1 MRLKSLCLAIAAGL
15 FSAGVAQASL
25 QNDMNKFFKDMSYAS
40 NATSAKA
47 WQGQAARY
55 VTGGSFY
62 ARTGNKNI
70 QLISISLPSI
80 NSGCG
85 GIDVYLGSFSFINS
99 DQITAFVKQTMA
111 NAAGY
116 FFDLALETTVPELK
130 AAKDFIQKMAADLN
144 RFNMSSCQA
153 AKAMVD
159 SVASMWGE
167 SQQNVCQSVGGQ
179 KNMFSDWISSRQGC
193 TSGGKYSNV
202 ASKAEG
208 AEKDQ
213 VLENINLMW
222 DALGNSDSV
231 FKSNQ
236 ELRQFAMTLSGSV
249 IFGEKNSMR
258 ILPSMA
264 SDRNLLTAMMSGG
277 TAKVYVCDNAS
288 KCLSPSM
295 NNVTISEK
303 NSLIRLVQDMLT
315 SIEGKAITD
324 TPLTDQEKQFIN
336 STSVPILSW
345 IIDQSSLRVSQQL
358 FAQLTDYIAS
368 DIYLQYLEAVMKVV
382 NSSLATKDYP
392 GVNMKELQRG
402 LSDARQALNSLRME
416 MQIKEDALIS
426 AQQQIRFIRQ
436 QVSSKMTDRVLG
448 NYQFSRVN

>member
-1 MRLKSLCLAIAAGL
+1 MRLRQLSLALTVGAALGAA
-15 FSAGVAQASL
+15 SAGAAL
-25 QNDMNKFFKDMSYAS
+25 QDDMNSFFKDMNYAT
-40 NATSAKA
+40 NTTSAKV

-55 VTGGSFY
+55 VSGGSFY

-70 QLISISLPSI
+70 QLVSISLPSI
-80 NSGCG
+80 NAGCG

-130 AAKDFIQKMAADLN
+130 AAKDFLQKMSADIN

-159 SVASMWGE
+159 NVASLWGE
-167 SQQNVCQSVGGQ
+167 SQQNVCQSVGGS
-179 KNMFSDWISSRQGC
+179 KSVFSDWVSSRQGC
-193 TSGGKYSNV
+193 TSGGKYGT
-202 ASKAEG
+202 ATAKATG

-213 VLENINLMW
+213 VLQNVNLMW
-222 DALGNSDSV
+222 DALSNSSLS
-231 FKSNQ
+231 SNQ
-236 ELRQFAMTLSGSV
+236 ELRQFAMTISGSV
-249 IFGEKNSMR
+249 IFGENGNVR
-258 ILPSMA
+258 ILASMA
-264 SDRNLLTAMMSGG
+264 SDRALLSAMMSGG
-277 TAKVYVCDNAS
+277 TAKAYVCDNAN
-288 KCLSPSM
+288 KCLVPTL
-295 NNVTISEK
+295 NNVTISESK
-303 NSLIRLVQDMLT
+303 SLTRLVQDTLT
-315 SIEGKAITD
+315 SIENKAITD
-324 TPLTDQEKQFIN
+324 EPLTEKEKQFIN

-345 IIDQSSLRVSQQL
+345 IIDQSSLSVSQSL

-382 NSSLATKDYP
+382 NGSLATKDYP
-392 GVNMKELQRG
+392 GANMRELKNG

-416 MQIKEDALIS
+416 VQIKEDALLS

-448 NYQFSRVN
+448 NYQFSRVY